1 MDNSTVGIYY
11 SGVQRFMIQKE
22 LRVRIHPVLY
32 KKYKMVCTENDLS
45 IPKQTAELIRKFIE
59 ICEENKK
66 LLRDLK

>member
-1 MDNSTVGIYY
+1 
-11 SGVQRFMIQKE
+11 MIQKE